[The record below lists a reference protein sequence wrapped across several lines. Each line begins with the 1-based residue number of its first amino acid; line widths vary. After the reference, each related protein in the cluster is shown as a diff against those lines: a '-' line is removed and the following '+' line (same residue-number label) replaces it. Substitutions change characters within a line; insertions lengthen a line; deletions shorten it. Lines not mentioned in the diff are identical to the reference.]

1 MTQNEHNLIAGI
13 IGFVIYQIIY
23 HKILKHHPVA
33 KKNAQELMDIFKEY
47 F

>member
-1 MTQNEHNLIAGI
+1 MTQNEHNVVAMIVSFI
-13 IGFVIYQIIY
+13 IYQIIF

-33 KKNAQELMDIFKEY
+33 KKNRKELSKIFGKY

>member
-13 IGFVIYQIIY
+13 ILIIIYQIIY

-33 KKNAQELMDIFKEY
+33 KKNRKELSDIFGKY

>member
-13 IGFVIYQIIY
+13 ILIIIYQIIY
-23 HKILKHHPVA
+23 HKVLKHHPIA
-33 KKNAQELMDIFKEY
+33 KKNRKELSRIFGKY